1 MLSGNE
7 ILKQQEKGNIVIEPF
22 NKDQIN
28 PNSYNVTLANKLKIY
43 TDKVLDCKVDNS
55 FTEIDIPEE
64 GLVLLPG
71 ELYLG
76 STNEYTETYGFVPKL
91 IGRSSTGRLGI
102 FIHATAGFGDNGF
115 KGKWTLGISVVKP
128 VRIYP
133 NMKIGQIYYEPI
145 DGEAADEYNGRYQN
159 QQDAETSKHYKG

>member
-7 ILKQQEKGNIVIEPF
+7 IIKQHAKGNIIIEPF

-28 PNSYNVTLANKLKIY
+28 PNSYNITLANKLKVY
-43 TDKVLDCKVDNS
+43 TCEILDCKTNNPYK
-55 FTEIDIPEE
+55 EITIPEE
-64 GLVLLPG
+64 GLVLQPG
-71 ELYLG
+71 ELYIG
-76 STNEYTETYGFVPKL
+76 ATNEYTETYGFVPKL

-102 FIHATAGFGDNGF
+102 FIHVTSGFGDNGF
-115 KGKWTLGISVVKP
+115 KGNWTLGITVVKP

-145 DGEAADEYNGRYQN
+145 DGETADEYNGRYQN
-159 QQDAETSKHYKG
+159 QQGGETSKHYKG